1 MPRLKVG
8 SHWMRCVATR
18 CGAVRNRC
26 VTLRHFRRNV
36 LQYAASCRMRLQ
48 DVRQRRAQC
57 AARAR
62 HRIAMAWT
70 YLWTFIYHHC
80 TGQFF
85 AFFLAERGNVSVD
98 PTDYVR
104 LLNMR
109 HSSLW
114 SADENTLLV
123 PRTSLKFGE
132 PAFSVAGPAA
142 WNSLPADIRTTS
154 SNTAFKKRLKT
165 FLFINVYDVT
175 DY

>member
-1 MPRLKVG
+1 MPHAFTGRKTTKSTVRG
-8 SHWMRCVATR
+8 AGATPH
-18 CGAVRNRC
+18 RNGVIGVLYTITARDSS
-26 VTLRHFRRNV
+26 LHF
-36 LQYAASCRMRLQ
+36 S
-48 DVRQRRAQC
+48 
-57 AARAR
+57 
-62 HRIAMAWT
+62 
-70 YLWTFIYHHC
+70 
-80 TGQFF
+80 
-85 AFFLAERGNVSVD
+85 FLAERGNGSVD

-132 PAFSVAGPAA
+132 RAFSVAGPAA
-142 WNSLPADIRTTS
+142 WSSLPADIRTKG

-165 FLFINVYDVT
+165 FLFINVYYVT

>member
-1 MPRLKVG
+1 MPRLEVG

-85 AFFLAERGNVSVD
+85 AFFFFSWTWQWFSWPYWLCASVEHETFKSVVSRREHPARSTNITEVWRAGVQCCWSRSLEQ
-98 PTDYVR
+98 PSG
-104 LLNMR
+104 R
-109 HSSLW
+109 HPDKGQQHSFQ
-114 SADENTLLV
+114 EET
-123 PRTSLKFGE
+123 
-132 PAFSVAGPAA
+132 
-142 WNSLPADIRTTS
+142 
-154 SNTAFKKRLKT
+154 
-165 FLFINVYDVT
+165 
-175 DY
+175 

>member
-1 MPRLKVG
+1 MQ
-8 SHWMRCVATR
+8 HHAACVYRTQDNEEHSA
-18 CGAVRNRC
+18 
-26 VTLRHFRRNV
+26 LRGRDTASQWRERTFGLLYTITARDSSLHF
-36 LQYAASCRMRLQ
+36 S
-48 DVRQRRAQC
+48 
-57 AARAR
+57 
-62 HRIAMAWT
+62 
-70 YLWTFIYHHC
+70 
-80 TGQFF
+80 
-85 AFFLAERGNVSVD
+85 FLAERGNGSVD

-142 WNSLPADIRTTS
+142 WNSLPADIRTKG